1 MTMTTY
7 NPCKQFN
14 TPTKIFWVK
23 FLFSPFL
30 LDLMMSIFGQ
40 MWLYNFISNIQL
52 SNELNK
58 HSW

>member
-7 NPCKQFN
+7 NPYKQFN

-40 MWLYNFISNIQL
+40 M
-52 SNELNK
+52 
-58 HSW
+58 